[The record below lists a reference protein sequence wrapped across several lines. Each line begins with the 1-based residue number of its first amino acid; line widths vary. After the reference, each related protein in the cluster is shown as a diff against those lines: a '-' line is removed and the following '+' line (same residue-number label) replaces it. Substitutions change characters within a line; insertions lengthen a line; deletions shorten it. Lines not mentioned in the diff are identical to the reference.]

1 MGIFDFLK
9 TSSGPDYEILDI
21 EFDGG
26 NDLAE
31 KRSFGSVVRSGSTY
45 LFARLRVDV
54 HRAVSFRWL
63 VGVLAPGSRWLQGRS
78 APQGYLAELE
88 WTLPQTGRMT
98 VYSPGLAGDIKYNI
112 SGQWHYFIYDED
124 GNILISKAFYVKS
137 AEDEWR
143 EHAYMSI
150 SGIEFSDAAD
160 GKWVSPFDAHFT
172 SELGFLRSRIDYA
185 SRGLWDGE
193 RRVTLDIEIRKPN
206 GSTNGFKQEVT
217 VKSGGGVIEIRGF
230 GTKSATYYTP
240 GEYEYGIFFEG
251 LRLYSAR
258 LTIAKSPK
266 DSGYIHIDRFGVC
279 YEDTDRSVAD
289 MDDYREVRADRIG
302 EDFLRVIIDC
312 RLDWSFIY
320 SGSKECPK
328 MYLKIIRP
336 DGELFR
342 TEGCRLRDY
351 SDEFFCTGADVID
364 FKFRSTRGG
373 RFVTGEYRM
382 SLWTKIYTG
391 EMICL
396 GVCRFRVV

>member
-9 TSSGPDYEILDI
+9 PSSGPDYEILDI

-45 LFARLRVDV
+45 LFARLKVDV

-63 VGVLAPGSRWLQGRS
+63 VGVLAPGSRWLQGRT

-150 SGIEFSDAAD
+150 YGIEFSDAAD

-185 SRGLWDGE
+185 RRGLWDGE

-251 LRLYSAR
+251 LRLYSASF
-258 LTIAKSPK
+258 TIAKSPK
-266 DSGYIHIDRFGVC
+266 DSGYIHVDRFGVC

-289 MDDYREVRADRIG
+289 LDDYREVRADRIG

-312 RLDWSFIY
+312 RLDFSFIY
-320 SGSKECPK
+320 SGLKECPK
-328 MYLKIIRP
+328 IYLKIIRP

-364 FKFRSTRGG
+364 FKFRSARDG